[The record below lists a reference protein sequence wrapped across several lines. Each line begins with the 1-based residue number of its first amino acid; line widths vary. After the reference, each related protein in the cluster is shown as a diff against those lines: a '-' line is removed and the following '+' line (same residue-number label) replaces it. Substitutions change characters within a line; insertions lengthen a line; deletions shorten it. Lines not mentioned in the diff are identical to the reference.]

1 MALTPPWQREIENF
15 VGIKSALII
24 EGNVHDR
31 YPFYES
37 EAPGTAPVFLELE
50 ELLPRLFE
58 RGAARRRTPQGI
70 AASNASVASAS
81 AAAMSSAPAST
92 AASAPSHNQT
102 QPPAYRFLFCDPL
115 RGMTNPLGDPALP
128 DLLESASREADRLRQ
143 ETEALNPSRH
153 QEPYADNRLVHNSLI
168 ARAAL
173 TRRLEEQK
181 GLAGRLPFAG
191 RSNAATSVPST
202 DQQVSASGQTAV
214 APGGAVMPGNA
225 IAPTSTPAPPQSIAC
240 VFSFASRLSARPSD
254 LSAEENAVFMNLM
267 LGVMDSIRGDGANRN
282 TLVLVV
288 NKVAD
293 VPPWFFSGNPDVRT
307 VALPNPDRACR
318 AAFVEANFP
327 ALQPAA
333 MAKQREKFIDVTD
346 SMKLAEVD
354 ELRRL
359 ALKSSTP
366 PADMPQ
372 LVDVYKYG
380 IKENRWADVADKL
393 REAPEEALRRR
404 VKGQDRAIEKIV
416 TVLKRS
422 VMGFS
427 GMQHSSGTKPKGVLF
442 LAGPTGTG
450 KTEVVKAVTELLFGD
465 ERSYLRFDMSEY
477 SSENSDQKLFGA
489 PPGYVGYEQGGQLT
503 NAVKSNPF
511 SVLLFDEI
519 EKAHPSIM
527 DKFLQILEDGRMTDG
542 QGNTVYF
549 SETII
554 FFTSNVG
561 ISEEVL
567 DEHGR
572 AVGRRNIVQPGEPYD
587 QIEQKVKDAMA
598 VHFKPEVL
606 NRIGENIVVFD
617 YISEEASGLIVRAQ
631 LSKIVANV
639 AARSGI
645 RVEVS
650 DPCVAWFCRE
660 ALAPE
665 VREKGGRGVGNLVEA
680 RFLNP
685 LASFV
690 FDAACRQGDT
700 VRADATERG
709 VVFSKA

>member
-15 VGIKSALII
+15 VGIKSAFII

-31 YPFYES
+31 YPFYADEH
-37 EAPGTAPVFLELE
+37 PGATPLFLELE

-58 RGAARRRTPQGI
+58 RGAARRRTPQD
-70 AASNASVASAS
+70 
-81 AAAMSSAPAST
+81 AST
-92 AASAPSHNQT
+92 
-102 QPPAYRFLFCDPL
+102 PAYRFLFCDPL
-115 RGMTNPLGDPALP
+115 RGMTNPLGDPGLP
-128 DLLESASREADRLRQ
+128 DLLESAGREADRLRK
-143 ETEALNPSRH
+143 ETEALNPSRR

-173 TRRLEEQK
+173 TRRLEGQK
-181 GLAGRLPFAG
+181 EHAGNLPSA
-191 RSNAATSVPST
+191 PSR
-202 DQQVSASGQTAV
+202 
-214 APGGAVMPGNA
+214 
-225 IAPTSTPAPPQSIAC
+225 SIAC

-267 LGVMDSIRGDGANRN
+267 LGVMDAIRGDGANRN

-318 AAFVEANFP
+318 AAFVEASFP
-327 ALQPAA
+327 SLQPTE

-359 ALKSSTP
+359 ALKSNTP
-366 PADMPQ
+366 PSDMPQ

-393 REAPEEALRRR
+393 REAPGDALRRR

-503 NAVKSNPF
+503 NAVKANPF

-587 QIEQKVKDAMA
+587 QIDQKVKDAMA

-631 LSKIVANV
+631 LSKIASNV

-645 RVEVS
+645 RVDVADS
-650 DPCVAWFCRE
+650 CVNWFCRE

-665 VREKGGRGVGNLVEA
+665 VREKGGRGIGNLVEA

-690 FDAACRQGDT
+690 FDAGCRQGDT
-700 VRADATERG
+700 VRADASESG
-709 VVFSKA
+709 VSFAKR

>member
-1 MALTPPWQREIENF
+1 MALTPPWQKEIENF
-15 VGIKSALII
+15 VGIKSAFII

-37 EAPGTAPVFLELE
+37 ETPGTTPAFLELE

-58 RGAARRRTPQGI
+58 RGAARRNAPQASS
-70 AASNASVASAS
+70 AASQSQGGNA
-81 AAAMSSAPAST
+81 T
-92 AASAPSHNQT
+92 L
-102 QPPAYRFLFCDPL
+102 AYRFLFCDPL

-128 DLLESASREADRLRQ
+128 DLLESASREADRLRK
-143 ETEALNPSRH
+143 ETEALNPSRR
-153 QEPYADNRLVHNSLI
+153 QEPYSDNRLVHNSLI

-173 TRRLEEQK
+173 TRRPEEQR
-181 GLAGRLPFAG
+181 GIASRLPFVGQRAAQGASQHNAQAG
-191 RSNAATSVPST
+191 MVDSAFPGRQAASCGQQAAPHQQTSP
-202 DQQVSASGQTAV
+202 AGQYPAAGNTAAV
-214 APGGAVMPGNA
+214 ASSQENA
-225 IAPTSTPAPPQSIAC
+225 APPQSVAC

-293 VPPWFFSGNPDVRT
+293 VPPWFFAGNPDVRT
-307 VALPNPDRACR
+307 IALPNPDRACR
-318 AAFVEANFP
+318 AAFVEASFP

-333 MAKQREKFIDVTD
+333 MDKQREKFIDVTD

-359 ALKSSTP
+359 ALKSNTP

-393 REAPEEALRRR
+393 RESPEETLRRR

-631 LSKIVANV
+631 LNKIAANV

-645 RVEVS
+645 RVDVGDS
-650 DPCVAWFCRE
+650 CLAWFCRE
-660 ALAPE
+660 ALSPE

-690 FDAACRQGDT
+690 FDHACKQGDT
-700 VRADATERG
+700 VRADASTGG
-709 VVFSKA
+709 VAFTKA

>member
-15 VGIKSALII
+15 VGIKSAFII

-31 YPFYES
+31 YPFYADEHPS
-37 EAPGTAPVFLELE
+37 ATPLFLELE

-58 RGAARRRTPQGI
+58 RGAARRRTPQD
-70 AASNASVASAS
+70 
-81 AAAMSSAPAST
+81 AST
-92 AASAPSHNQT
+92 
-102 QPPAYRFLFCDPL
+102 PAYRFLFCDPL
-115 RGMTNPLGDPALP
+115 RGMTNPLGDPGLP
-128 DLLESASREADRLRQ
+128 DLLESAGREADRLRK
-143 ETEALNPSRH
+143 ETEALNPSRR

-181 GLAGRLPFAG
+181 GFAG
-191 RSNAATSVPST
+191 NPPS
-202 DQQVSASGQTAV
+202 
-214 APGGAVMPGNA
+214 AP
-225 IAPTSTPAPPQSIAC
+225 SQSIAC

-267 LGVMDSIRGDGANRN
+267 LGVMDAIRGDGANRN
-282 TLVLVV
+282 TLALVV

-293 VPPWFFSGNPDVRT
+293 VPPWFFAGNPDVRT

-318 AAFVEANFP
+318 AAFVEASFP
-327 ALQPAA
+327 SLQPAA

-359 ALKSSTP
+359 ALKSNTP
-366 PADMPQ
+366 PSDMPQ

-393 REAPEEALRRR
+393 REAPEDALRRR

-477 SSENSDQKLFGA
+477 SSESSDQKLFGA

-503 NAVKSNPF
+503 NAVKANPF

-631 LSKIVANV
+631 LSKIASNV

-645 RVEVS
+645 RVDVADS
-650 DPCVAWFCRE
+650 CVDWFCRE

-665 VREKGGRGVGNLVEA
+665 VREKGGRGIGNLVEA

-690 FDAACRQGDT
+690 FDAGCRQGDT
-700 VRADATERG
+700 VRADASESG
-709 VVFSKA
+709 VSFAKR

>member
-1 MALTPPWQREIENF
+1 MALTPPWQKEIENF
-15 VGIKSALII
+15 VGIKSAFIV
-24 EGNVHDR
+24 EGNVHDV
-31 YPFYES
+31 YPYYES
-37 EAPGTAPVFLELE
+37 DAPGAQPRFLSLE

-58 RGAARRRTPQGI
+58 KGAARGMTRPSTD
-70 AASNASVASAS
+70 AANAAPGGGTDAGASAGQPS
-81 AAAMSSAPAST
+81 PASR
-92 AASAPSHNQT
+92 
-102 QPPAYRFLFCDPL
+102 PPAYRFLFCDPL
-115 RGMTNPLGDPALP
+115 RGMTNPLGDPALS
-128 DLLESASREADRLRQ
+128 DLLDAAGREADRLSK
-143 ETEALNPSRH
+143 ESEALNPSRR
-153 QEPYADNRLVHNSLI
+153 QEPYADNRLVHNSLV

-173 TRRLEEQK
+173 TRRLEAAR
-181 GLAGRLPFAG
+181 GLGSMMRRGQTQSGDAGG
-191 RSNAATSVPST
+191 QAAD
-202 DQQVSASGQTAV
+202 DQQS
-214 APGGAVMPGNA
+214 PR
-225 IAPTSTPAPPQSIAC
+225 QSIAC
-240 VFSFASRLSARPSD
+240 VFSFASRLSSRPSD

-307 VALPNPDRACR
+307 VTVPNPDRACR
-318 AAFVEANFP
+318 DAFVGAAIP
-327 ALQPAA
+327 ALCAPQMEKP
-333 MAKQREKFIDVTD
+333 REKFVDVTD
-346 SMKLAEVD
+346 AMKLAELD

-359 ALKSSTP
+359 ALKSGTAP
-366 PADMPQ
+366 QDMAA

-380 IKENRWADVADKL
+380 IKENRWADVANKL
-393 REAPEEALRRR
+393 HDDPEGALRRR
-404 VKGQDRAIEKIV
+404 VKGQDRALAKIV

-477 SSENSDQKLFGA
+477 ASENSDQKLFGA
-489 PPGYVGYEQGGQLT
+489 PPGYVGYEAGGQLT
-503 NAVKSNPF
+503 NAVKANPF
-511 SVLLFDEI
+511 SVLLFDEV

-549 SETII
+549 SETLI

-617 YISEEASGLIVRAQ
+617 YISEEASGLILRSQ
-631 LSKIVANV
+631 LSKIAANV
-639 AARSGI
+639 QARCGI
-645 RVEVS
+645 RVEVPES
-650 DPCVAWFCRE
+650 CIAWFCE
-660 ALAPE
+660 QALAPE
-665 VREKGGRGVGNLVEA
+665 VREKGGRGIGNLVEA

-685 LASFV
+685 LSSFV
-690 FDAACRQGDT
+690 FDASCARGD
-700 VRADATERG
+700 
-709 VVFSKA
+709 VVFAQATDGGVTFRKG